1 MSYPNFEKMVEVIS
15 KLRDP
20 DGGCPWDLKQTHK
33 SLLKFLT
40 EESYEFIHATE
51 SEDYGAME
59 EEIGDVLLQV
69 VLHCVIAKETNKF
82 DIESVSKVLADK
94 MIRRHPHVFEDPSL
108 AKDDAEVKENWEK
121 IKNLE
126 AQGKN
131 KRYFDE
137 SYLHF
142 PALFSANKIGKK
154 TNKINFDWENPN
166 QVMYKVEEEWQEL
179 KEELAASKLSKE
191 RIKEELGDFLF
202 SAAQL
207 ARHLEID
214 PEDALREANKKFIN
228 RFNSME
234 ELIHEDAKKVSDMNQ
249 MEMDV
254 YWNKAKKKEKG
265 LL

>member
-51 SEDYGAME
+51 IEDYNAME
-59 EEIGDVLLQV
+59 EELGDVLLQV
-69 VLHCVIAKETNKF
+69 VLHCVIAKQNGKF

-94 MIRRHPHVFEDPSL
+94 MVRRHPHVFQNPEL
-108 AKDDAEVKENWEK
+108 AKNDEEVKANWEK
-121 IKNLE
+121 IKKEE
-126 AQGKN
+126 ASGKD
-131 KRYFDE
+131 KKYFDE

-142 PALFSANKIGKK
+142 PALFSANKIGQK
-154 TNKINFDWENPN
+154 TKKINFDWENHG

-179 KEELAASKLSKE
+179 KEELAASKLNKD
-191 RIKEELGDFLF
+191 RIREELGDFLF

-214 PEDALREANKKFIN
+214 PENALREANKKFIN

-234 ELIHEDAKKVSDMNQ
+234 ELIIDDSKQVRDMNQ

-254 YWNKAKKKEKG
+254 YWNKAKKIEKG

>member
-51 SEDYGAME
+51 VEDYSAME

-69 VLHCVIAKETNKF
+69 VLHCVIAKQNGKF
-82 DIESVSKVLADK
+82 DIESVSKVLAEK
-94 MIRRHPHVFEDPSL
+94 MIRRHPHVFENPEL
-108 AKDDAEVKENWEK
+108 AKNDDEVKANWEK
-121 IKNLE
+121 IKKE
-126 AQGKN
+126 ESSGKN
-131 KRYFDE
+131 KKYFDE

-142 PALFSANKIGKK
+142 PALFSANKIGQK
-154 TNKINFDWENPN
+154 TKKINFDWENAG
-166 QVMYKVEEEWQEL
+166 QVTYKVEEEWQEL
-179 KEELAASKLSKE
+179 KEELAASKINKD
-191 RIKEELGDFLF
+191 RVKEELGDFLF

-214 PEDALREANKKFIN
+214 PENALREANKKFIN

-234 ELIHEDAKKVSDMNQ
+234 ELIIEDSKQVSDMNQ

-254 YWNKAKKKEKG
+254 YWNKAKKIEKG

>member
-51 SEDYGAME
+51 EEDYSAME

-69 VLHCVIAKETNKF
+69 VLHCVIAKQNGKF

-94 MIRRHPHVFEDPSL
+94 MVRRHPHVFQNPEL
-108 AKDDAEVKENWEK
+108 AKNDEEVKANWEK
-121 IKNLE
+121 IKKEE
-126 AQGKN
+126 ASGKDN
-131 KRYFDE
+131 KYFDE

-142 PALFSANKIGKK
+142 PALFSANKIGQK
-154 TNKINFDWENPN
+154 TKKINFDWENPG

-179 KEELAASKLSKE
+179 KEELAASKINKE
-191 RIKEELGDFLF
+191 RVKEELGDFLF

-214 PEDALREANKKFIN
+214 PENALREANKKFIN

-234 ELIHEDAKKVSDMNQ
+234 ELIIEDSKQVSDMNQ

-254 YWNKAKKKEKG
+254 YWNKAKNIEKG

>member
-20 DGGCPWDLKQTHK
+20 NGGCPWDLKQTHK
-33 SLLKFLT
+33 SLLRFLT

-51 SEDYGAME
+51 EDDYEAME

-69 VLHCVIAKETNKF
+69 VLHCVIAKQNGKF
-82 DIESVSKVLADK
+82 DLESVSKVLAEK
-94 MIRRHPHVFEDPSL
+94 MVRRHPHVFEDPSL
-108 AKDDAEVKENWEK
+108 AKNDEEVKSNWEK
-121 IKNLE
+121 IKSAE
-126 AQGKN
+126 AGNKE

-179 KEELAASKLSKE
+179 KEELAASKLSQE

-214 PEDALREANKKFIN
+214 PEDALRQANKKFIN
-228 RFNSME
+228 RFNSMDS
-234 ELIHEDAKKVSDMNQ
+234 LIKEDSKQVSDMNQ
-249 MEMDV
+249 TEMDV

-265 LL
+265 YL